1 MVPGILLPI
10 PNNLLLPFV
19 NSDLNFA
26 YFPFSMSIS
35 KLTSDKVKER
45 ADIVDVVGDYVQLKK
60 KGQNMW
66 ACCPFHG
73 EKSPSF
79 SVSPA
84 KQIYKCFG
92 CGKAGDPIQFV
103 MDIEGIGFQEAI
115 RHLAGKYGIEVEEES
130 ARTPEQN
137 LEQNERES
145 LFIAMN
151 FAKDFFVKNLQTE
164 EGRSIGLSYF
174 KERGFTPQIIEKFDL
189 GYALEGWDHL
199 LKSAKAAGFQEDILL
214 KAGLILQKEGDASR
228 VYDRFR
234 GRVTFTIHNNSGKP
248 IGFGARI
255 LTKDKT
261 QPKYINSPETP
272 IYHKSDVLY
281 GIFQAKKAIRDL
293 DNCFL
298 VEGYTDVI
306 SMHLSGIENVVASSG
321 TSLTEGQIKLIK
333 RFTNQ
338 VTVLYDGDAA
348 GIKASLRGID
358 LLLEGGLNVKAV
370 VFPDGD
376 DPDSYSRKVGS
387 QAFQDYLKA
396 NSRDFIGFKIGL
408 YQDEFA
414 RDPIRKAEV
423 IREVVQSI
431 GKIPDPIV
439 RSVYA
444 KEASGLLQIE
454 EEIIH
459 AELNKTLIKSQKD
472 QFQKAKEEAEAEEKL
487 EELIPSK
494 TQISVE
500 DSLRIQERETIRLLL
515 NYGFQKLDEENL
527 HLCHYLLSET
537 QEIEFHTPIYQRI
550 LKMYRDCLSKGEI
563 PDTDFFV
570 AQRDA
575 EVRQEVIDLI
585 SPRHEVSSHWHE
597 RHQIFITTESD
608 DLASTAFKSILRLK
622 RRLVYKM
629 MDEAKQKIKSAESE
643 GLSAEKVFELQ
654 QVYFELKKVQLQ
666 IDKELGI
673 VIG

>member
-1 MVPGILLPI
+1 
-10 PNNLLLPFV
+10 
-19 NSDLNFA
+19 
-26 YFPFSMSIS
+26 MSIS

-45 ADIVDVVGDYVQLKK
+45 ADIVEVVGDYLPLKK

-103 MDIEGIGFQEAI
+103 MDIEGVGFQEAI
-115 RHLAGKYGIEVEEES
+115 RHLAGKYGIEVEEDET
-130 ARTPEQN
+130 RTPEQH

-145 LFIAMN
+145 LFIALN

-174 KERGFTPQIIEKFDL
+174 RERGFNPQIIEKFDL
-189 GYALEGWDHL
+189 GYASEGWDFF
-199 LKSAKAAGFQEDILL
+199 LKAAKAAGFDEEILL
-214 KAGLILQKEGDASR
+214 KAGLILQKEGDPSR
-228 VYDRFR
+228 LYDRFR
-234 GRVTFTIHNNSGKP
+234 GRVTFAIHNISGKP

-255 LTKDKT
+255 LTKEKN

-281 GIFQAKKAIRDL
+281 GMFQAKKAIRDL

-306 SMHLSGIENVVASSG
+306 SMHLSGIENVVSSSG

-348 GIKASLRGID
+348 GIKASIRGID

-387 QAFQDYLKA
+387 QAFRDYLKE

-408 YQDEFA
+408 YREEIA
-414 RDPIRKAEV
+414 KDPIRKAEV
-423 IREVVQSI
+423 IREIVQSI
-431 GKIPDPIV
+431 GKIPDPII

-459 AELNKTLIKSQKD
+459 SELNKSLIKNQKD
-472 QFQKAKEEAEAEEKL
+472 HFQKVKEEAEAEEKL
-487 EELIPSK
+487 AELIP
-494 TQISVE
+494 TQNQTGFLEKLSIS
-500 DSLRIQERETIRLLL
+500 EREILRLMSLYSSENLDDSGNTVLEYLL
-515 NYGFQKLDEENL
+515 NETLDTQFQTANYEKLYVIFRGLMAKGKVLDLKALLAGFPSENI
-527 HLCHYLLSET
+527 T
-537 QEIEFHTPIYQRI
+537 EI
-550 LKMYRDCLSKGEI
+550 
-563 PDTDFFV
+563 
-570 AQRDA
+570 
-575 EVRQEVIDLI
+575 IDLI
-585 SPRHEVSSHWHE
+585 HQSWEVSPHWTG
-597 RHQIFITTESD
+597 RHNILIPTEKD
-608 DLASTAFKSILRLK
+608 DLALSSYKALLRFKKSYVEKL
-622 RRLVYKM
+622 M
-629 MDEAKQKIKSAESE
+629 HEASLNIQ
-643 GLSAEKVFELQ
+643 SAEKNSEAHESIDILLSIFL
-654 QVYFELKKVQLQ
+654 ELKKIHIALS
-666 IDKELGI
+666 KELGI

>member
-1 MVPGILLPI
+1 
-10 PNNLLLPFV
+10 
-19 NSDLNFA
+19 
-26 YFPFSMSIS
+26 MSIS

-45 ADIVDVVGDYVQLKK
+45 ADIVEVVGDYLPLKK

-79 SVSPA
+79 SVSPN

-103 MDIEGIGFQEAI
+103 MDIEGVGFQEAI
-115 RHLAGKYGIEVEEES
+115 RHLAGKYGIEVEEDET
-130 ARTPEQN
+130 RTPEQN

-145 LFIAMN
+145 LFIALN
-151 FAKDFFVKNLQTE
+151 FAKEFFVKNLQTD

-174 KERGFTPQIIEKFDL
+174 KERGFNPQIIEKFDL
-189 GYALEGWDHL
+189 GYALDGWDYFL
-199 LKSAKAAGFQEDILL
+199 KAAKTAGFEEDILL
-214 KAGLILQKEGDASR
+214 KAGLILQKEGDPSR
-228 VYDRFR
+228 LYDRFR
-234 GRVTFTIHNNSGKP
+234 GRVTFAIHNISGKP

-255 LTKDKT
+255 LTKDKN

-281 GIFQAKKAIRDL
+281 GMFQAKKAIRDL

-306 SMHLSGIENVVASSG
+306 SMHLSGIENVVSSSG
-321 TSLTEGQIKLIK
+321 TSLTDGQIKLIK

-348 GIKASLRGID
+348 GIKASIRGID

-376 DPDSYSRKVGS
+376 DPDSYSRKVGT
-387 QAFQDYLKA
+387 QAFQEYLKE

-423 IREVVQSI
+423 IREIVQSI
-431 GKIPDPIV
+431 GKIPDPII

-459 AELNKTLIKSQKD
+459 AELNKSLIKSQKD
-472 QFQKAKEEAEAEEKL
+472 HFQKVKEDTEAEEKL
-487 EELIPSK
+487 EELIP
-494 TQISVE
+494 TQTQTSVE
-500 DSLRIQERETIRLLL
+500 DTLRIQEKETIRLLL
-515 NYGFQKLDEENL
+515 NYGWQKIDDEEL
-527 HLCHYLLSET
+527 HLCQYLMTET
-537 QEIEFHTPIYQRI
+537 VDIVFQTPVYQK
-550 LKMYRDCLSKGEI
+550 LLDLYRNKLAEGEI
-563 PDTDFFV
+563 PKTDFFISSS
-570 AQRDA
+570 DA

-585 SPRHEVSSHWHE
+585 SPRHEISVHWHE

-608 DLASTAFKSILRLK
+608 DLAGTAFKSMLRLK
-622 RRLVYKM
+622 RRLVHKM
-629 MDEAKQKIKSAESE
+629 MDEAKQKIKSAELE
-643 GLSAEKVFELQ
+643 HMNADKVFELQ

>member
-1 MVPGILLPI
+1 
-10 PNNLLLPFV
+10 
-19 NSDLNFA
+19 
-26 YFPFSMSIS
+26 MSIS

-45 ADIVDVVGDYVQLKK
+45 ADIVEVVGDYVPLKK

-103 MDIEGIGFQEAI
+103 MDIEGVGFQEAI
-115 RHLAGKYGIEVEEES
+115 RHLAGKYGIEVEEDET
-130 ARTPEQN
+130 RTPEQN

-145 LFIAMN
+145 LFIALN

-164 EGRSIGLSYF
+164 EGKSIGLSYF
-174 KERGFTPQIIEKFDL
+174 KERGFNPQIIEKFDL
-189 GYALEGWDHL
+189 GYALDGWDHFL
-199 LKSAKAAGFQEDILL
+199 KAAKSAGFEEDILL
-214 KAGLILQKEGDASR
+214 KAGLILQKEGDPTR
-228 VYDRFR
+228 LYDRFR
-234 GRVTFTIHNNSGKP
+234 GRVTFAIHNISGKP

-255 LTKDKT
+255 LTKDKN

-281 GIFQAKKAIRDL
+281 GMFQAKKAIRDL
-293 DNCFL
+293 DNCYL

-306 SMHLSGIENVVASSG
+306 SMHLSGIENVVSSSG
-321 TSLTEGQIKLIK
+321 TSLTDGQIKLIK

-348 GIKASLRGID
+348 GIKASIRGID

-376 DPDSYSRKVGS
+376 DPDSYSRKVGT
-387 QAFQDYLKA
+387 QAFQDYLKE

-408 YQDEFA
+408 YQEEFA
-414 RDPIRKAEV
+414 KDPIRKAEV
-423 IREVVQSI
+423 IREIVQSI
-431 GKIPDPIV
+431 GKIPDPII

-444 KEASGLLQIE
+444 KEASGLLEID

-459 AELNKTLIKSQKD
+459 AELNKSLIKSQKD
-472 QFQKAKEEAEAEEKL
+472 HFQKAKEEAEAEEKL
-487 EELIPSK
+487 EELIPTK
-494 TQISVE
+494 NLTSVE
-500 DSLRIQERETIRLLL
+500 DTLRIQEKETIRLLL
-515 NYGFQKLDEENL
+515 NYGWKKLDDEEL
-527 HLCHYLLSET
+527 HLCQYLMSET
-537 QEIEFHTPIYQRI
+537 AEIVFVTPIYQKI
-550 LKMYRDCLSKGEI
+550 LKIYRDSLAKGDI
-563 PDTDFFV
+563 PTTDFFV
-570 AQRDA
+570 SFPDA
-575 EVRQEVIDLI
+575 EVKQEVIDLI
-585 SPRHEVSSHWHE
+585 SPRHEVSVHWHD
-597 RHQIFITTESD
+597 RHQIFITSESD
-608 DLASTAFKSILRLK
+608 DLAGTAFKSMLRLK
-622 RRLVYKM
+622 RRLVHKM
-629 MDEAKQKIKSAESE
+629 MDEAKQKIKSAEQE
-643 GLSAEKVFELQ
+643 HFDADQVFELQ

>member
-1 MVPGILLPI
+1 MVF
-10 PNNLLLPFV
+10 LLLNPNSAVNFV
-19 NSDLNFA
+19 ANPD
-26 YFPFSMSIS
+26 SMSIS

-45 ADIVDVVGDYVQLKK
+45 ADIVEVVGDYVPLKK

-103 MDIEGIGFQEAI
+103 MDIEGVGFQEAI
-115 RHLAGKYGIEVEEES
+115 RHLAGKYGIEVEVDET
-130 ARTPEQN
+130 RTPEQN

-145 LFIAMN
+145 LFIALN

-174 KERGFTPQIIEKFDL
+174 RERGFNPLIIDKFDL
-189 GYALEGWDHL
+189 GYALDGWDHL
-199 LKSAKAAGFQEDILL
+199 LNAAKSAGFEEEILL
-214 KAGLILQKEGDASR
+214 KAGLILQKEGDPGR
-228 VYDRFR
+228 LYDRFR
-234 GRVTFTIHNNSGKP
+234 GRVTFAIHNISGKS

-255 LTKDKT
+255 LSKDKN

-272 IYHKSDVLY
+272 IYHKSEVLY
-281 GIFQAKKAIRDL
+281 GMFQAKKAIRDL

-306 SMHLSGIENVVASSG
+306 SLHLSGIENVVSTSG

-338 VTVLYDGDAA
+338 VTILYDGDAA
-348 GIKASLRGID
+348 GIKASIRGID

-370 VFPDGD
+370 VFPDGE

-387 QAFQDYLKA
+387 QAFQDYLKE

-408 YQDEFA
+408 YQEEFA
-414 RDPIRKAEV
+414 KDPIRKAEV
-423 IREVVQSI
+423 IREIVQSI
-431 GKIPDPIV
+431 GKIPDPII

-444 KEASGLLQIE
+444 KEASGLLEIE

-459 AELNKTLIKSQKD
+459 SELNKSLIKSQKD
-472 QFQKAKEEAEAEEKL
+472 QFKKSKDEAEAEEKL
-487 EELIPSK
+487 EELVP
-494 TQISVE
+494 TQIQVSFLE
-500 DSLRIQERETIRLLL
+500 KLSIHEREILRLMSLYSSESLDEGGKTVLEYLVGETLETKFQTANYEKIYRLFQGLTSKSQHLDLKSLL
-515 NYGFQKLDEENL
+515 NTFPNETKDDIIGFV
-527 HLCHYLLSET
+527 H
-537 QEIEFHTPIYQRI
+537 QRW
-550 LKMYRDCLSKGEI
+550 
-563 PDTDFFV
+563 
-570 AQRDA
+570 
-575 EVRQEVIDLI
+575 
-585 SPRHEVSSHWHE
+585 EVSSHWTG
-597 RHQIFITTESD
+597 RHGILIPTEKD
-608 DLASTAFKSILRLK
+608 DLASSSYRALLWYKK
-622 RRLVYKM
+622 RYVEKLM
-629 MDEAKQKIKSAESE
+629 SEASQNIKSAESTKDDF
-643 GLSAEKVFELQ
+643 EKIMILQ
-654 QVYFELKKVQLQ
+654 NIYMEVKKVQVLLS
-666 IDKELGI
+666 KELGI